1 MESSDNT
8 IVSIFPPRTNAE
20 GKFESDDKD
29 ELVNEDS
36 NSVESGDD
44 DPSSSD
50 REEGREQWDDG
61 LSDDEADAAP
71 SQQPQEDDAID
82 ISALESRQGFGGVN
96 PTSFG
101 YDVDVAVEHIAQ
113 ALVDANKNDADER
126 KQKGVKKKPGAVS
139 LVSATDALSVVN
151 VKRLWGSVILSY
163 VTKLYKA
170 TTPEEWLTVGLCDTV
185 QIQAHWQS
193 FVQVHLETPSA
204 SHVDNVKSFGQL
216 FLVWASFVKADLPLT
231 QPVTV
236 RCVV

>member
-96 PTSFG
+96 PTSCG
-101 YDVDVAVEHIAQ
+101 YDVDVAVEHMAQ
-113 ALVDANKNDADER
+113 ALVDANTTSSAVPWISR
-126 KQKGVKKKPGAVS
+126 IGMSAGSTGGVC
-139 LVSATDALSVVN
+139 SATICTQAALS
-151 VKRLWGSVILSY
+151 
-163 VTKLYKA
+163 A
-170 TTPEEWLTVGLCDTV
+170 GL
-185 QIQAHWQS
+185 A
-193 FVQVHLETPSA
+193 E
-204 SHVDNVKSFGQL
+204 K
-216 FLVWASFVKADLPLT
+216 
-231 QPVTV
+231 
-236 RCVV
+236 